1 MNNAFIKF
9 IVDIMSNDAIAAVI
23 LIVLLSVWW
32 LSWKFVI
39 NPLIKN
45 IQKIGTNIEK
55 HFQENNIEKM
65 AKDIEKIKERQLSE
79 KNIVEDIN
87 YITDFIKTNTT
98 LINIIKEID
107 KNTSNIVLT
116 KENLNS
122 INQDLIYIKKYIDR
136 NFDNHKE
143 LSKISDQI
151 KDILKYIEDNKH
163 STNNMDSKYME
174 TALKIILEGLGHQT
188 RTRFEKID

>member
-98 LINIIKEID
+98 LINIIKKINE
-107 KNTSNIVLT
+107 NTSNIVLT

>member
-1 MNNAFIKF
+1 
-9 IVDIMSNDAIAAVI
+9 
-23 LIVLLSVWW
+23 
-32 LSWKFVI
+32 
-39 NPLIKN
+39 
-45 IQKIGTNIEK
+45 
-55 HFQENNIEKM
+55 M
-65 AKDIEKIKERQLSE
+65 AKDIEKIKERQLSD

-87 YITDFIKTNTT
+87 YITDFIKANTT
-98 LINIIKEID
+98 LINIIKEIN
-107 KNTSNIVLT
+107 KNTSNIILT

-122 INQDLIYIKKYIDR
+122 INQDLIYIKKYIDK

-163 STNNMDSKYME
+163 STTNMDSKYME